1 MEKKTEAQNTKTAKT
16 EVPKAKTPK
25 TEAQKTKVATPK
37 APKAEAPKYFSY
49 DGKPMVRR
57 GDVIYYGD
65 PKEKYIVIF
74 TINSK
79 KAVDDMEIADS
90 VTIELS
96 TNNGNGKEKIIRKA
110 KRESLYSAFDVGEFW
125 LRDTLENTQA

>member
-1 MEKKTEAQNTKTAKT
+1 MEKKTEA
-16 EVPKAKTPK
+16 PK
-25 TEAQKTKVATPK
+25 T
-37 APKAEAPKYFSY
+37 EAPKYFTY

-65 PKEKYIVIF
+65 PKEKYIIIF

-79 KAVDDMEIADS
+79 KTVDDMEVADS

-96 TNNGNGKEKIIRKA
+96 TNTGKGKEKIIRKA
-110 KRESLYSAFDVGEFW
+110 KRESLYSAFDIGEFW
-125 LRDTLENTQA
+125 LRDTLENAQGQA

>member
-1 MEKKTEAQNTKTAKT
+1 MEK
-16 EVPKAKTPK
+16 
-25 TEAQKTKVATPK
+25 
-37 APKAEAPKYFSY
+37 KAEAPKTGTKKAEKPKTEKPKTEKPKAAKPKAETPSEGTPKYFTY

-65 PKEKYIVIF
+65 PKEKYIIIF

-79 KAVDDMEIADS
+79 KTVGDLEVADS

-96 TNNGNGKEKIIRKA
+96 TNNGHGKEKIIRKA
-110 KRESLYSAFDVGEFW
+110 KREGLYSAFDIGEFW
-125 LRDTLENTQA
+125 LRDTLENAQA

>member
-1 MEKKTEAQNTKTAKT
+1 MEKEKETC
-16 EVPKAKTPK
+16 
-25 TEAQKTKVATPK
+25 
-37 APKAEAPKYFSY
+37 KYFSY

-65 PKEKYIVIF
+65 MKEKYIIIF

-79 KAVDDMEIADS
+79 KKVGDLEVADS

-96 TNNGNGKEKIIRKA
+96 TNNGHGKEKIIRKA
-110 KRESLYSAFDVGEFW
+110 KREGLYSAFDIGEFW
-125 LRDTLENTQA
+125 LRDTLENAAN